1 MLAICYNIYSKRKEL
16 TTMATWYTVNYGA
29 ITCEPTFDTYEDAEI
44 FALAMAV
51 VTGDHYHVEF
61 ACGMPV

>member
-1 MLAICYNIYSKRKEL
+1 
-16 TTMATWYTVNYGA
+16 MATWYTVNYGA

-44 FALAMAV
+44 FAIAMAV